1 MFSTRY
7 EAWSRYIFTSCLSRF
22 QVMQPTELFT
32 LNNILSRGFSTDNVK
47 LLFGFFFE
55 PLELSND
62 SFTPI
67 FFTCLRNVENKTG
80 QLSIAVKRDNKVRLR
95 RII

>member
-7 EAWSRYIFTSCLSRF
+7 EAWSRYIFTSCF
-22 QVMQPTELFT
+22 QLVMQPTELFT

>member
-1 MFSTRY
+1 MRHGVDIFSQVVYLDFR
-7 EAWSRYIFTSCLSRF
+7 SCSLQNCSHSIIFCQEDFQLTTLS
-22 QVMQPTELFT
+22 
-32 LNNILSRGFSTDNVK
+32 
-47 LLFGFFFE
+47 FFWVFLE

-67 FFTCLRNVENKTG
+67 FFTCLRNVENMTG

>member
-47 LLFGFFFE
+47 LLLGFLE

-67 FFTCLRNVENKTG
+67 FFTCLRNVENMTG